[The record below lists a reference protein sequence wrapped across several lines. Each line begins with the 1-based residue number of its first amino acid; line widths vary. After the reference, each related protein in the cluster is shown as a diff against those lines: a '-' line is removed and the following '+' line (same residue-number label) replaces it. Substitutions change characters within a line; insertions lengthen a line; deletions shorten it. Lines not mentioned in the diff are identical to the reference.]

1 MPPRSIRILIWGVVS
16 SAFWPAYGLLLAHAA
31 HMGPWPRSLGRPLWF
46 AIAAL
51 SIAAFVKSLTRFA
64 FQPGGWCETFLDA
77 PENVGKQARRLS
89 LILIVSALVLLLPKV
104 MLEHGLLSPAERS
117 VSAPAICRVLGLTF
131 EVVAWGAVYC
141 LLSRKRSAVVN
152 WLFDFA
158 DEQNARASKR
168 YAIVVSLFLAALAGL
183 ISLDAAGYGFSAR
196 RLTIGGVQTIAVL
209 ASAKALYWAVV
220 QTIERHSWRW
230 IIRSTHGYGQPE
242 NEDAEETHD
251 LPGRLR
257 RLAGWIVPM
266 IGLLALAW
274 VWDFDTALLRAIG
287 RRPVWPPR
295 GDAEVPG
302 AITVADLFGSL
313 AAFLITGFAWRHLG
327 AIFALIVY
335 PRMADDPGVRFAL
348 LTLCRYAVLAV
359 GGLAGL
365 SAIHLGVKEIGVVL
379 AALGVGLGF
388 GLQEIVSN
396 FVSGIILLLERPI
409 RVGDVVTVNNMSGK
423 VDRIN
428 IRATTIINGD
438 NQSMIIPNR
447 AFITGDLINWTH
459 KDKIVRLAIKF
470 GISYDADPDRVV
482 DLLLA
487 IVREDPDALQNPL
500 PSAQIDAFN
509 QGWIDFSLSVHVPE
523 PSLIGR
529 VRHRLCAEIKRR
541 FAEEGIVIPYPIR
554 ELHIRAGDANPAE
567 AAATVR
573 RNPIRIDSAATAIT
587 APHFADSSKIEP
599 APINRIVD
607 E

>member
-1 MPPRSIRILIWGVVS
+1 MPPRSLRILIWGLVS
-16 SAFWPAYGLLLAHAA
+16 SAFWPSYGLLLAHAA

-51 SIAAFVKSLTRFA
+51 SIAAFAKSLARFA
-64 FQPGGWCETFLDA
+64 FRPGGWFETFLDA
-77 PENVGKQARRLS
+77 PEGVGKQARRLS
-89 LILIVSALVLLLPKV
+89 YSLIIAGLVLLLPKV
-104 MLEHGLLSPAERS
+104 MLERGLLSPAERS

-131 EVVAWGAVYC
+131 EIVAWGVVFC
-141 LLSRKRSAVVN
+141 LLRRKRSAVAH
-152 WLFDFA
+152 WLLDFDG
-158 DEQNARASKR
+158 ELNARLAKR
-168 YAIVVSLFLAALAGL
+168 YAAASTLFLIALGGIIA
-183 ISLDAAGYGFSAR
+183 LDAAGYGFSAR
-196 RLTIGGVQTIAVL
+196 RLTIAGVQTLAVL
-209 ASAKALYWAVV
+209 ATAKGIYWLVV
-220 QTIERHSWRW
+220 RLIERHSWRW
-230 IIRSTHGYGQPE
+230 ITRATHGYGEPE
-242 NEDAEETHD
+242 NEDAEGTND
-251 LPGRLR
+251 LPARLR
-257 RLAGWIVPM
+257 RLAGWLVPM
-266 IGLLALAW
+266 LGLLALAW
-274 VWDFDTALLRAIG
+274 VWEFDTALLHAIG
-287 RRPVWPPR
+287 RRPVWPPQSEI
-295 GDAEVPG
+295 DVPG
-302 AITVADLFGSL
+302 AITIADLFGAGL
-313 AAFLITGFAWRHLG
+313 AFLITGFAWRHLG
-327 AIFALIVY
+327 ALFALIVY
-335 PRMADDPGVRFAL
+335 PRMSDDPGVRFAL
-348 LTLCRYAVLAV
+348 LTLCRYAVLAI

-470 GISYDADPDRVV
+470 SISYDADPDRVV

-509 QGWIDFSLSVHVPE
+509 QGAIDFSLSVHVPE

-529 VRHRLCAEIKRR
+529 VRHRLCTAIKRR
-541 FAEEGIVIPYPIR
+541 FAEEGIEIPSPIR
-554 ELHIRAGDANPAE
+554 EVRLRGEDKITREASALTLFDDIR
-567 AAATVR
+567 V
-573 RNPIRIDSAATAIT
+573 DSAATIPSG
-587 APHFADSSKIEP
+587 PHFAHPSKIEP